1 MSNSRRE
8 LWVPA
13 GVVAVCATGETRY
26 PAAKE
31 ALELPNTTCH
41 GSFDSQL
48 LQYRSSQTALGS
60 RSSQPTIYDTKHRFA

>member
-31 ALELPNTTCH
+31 ALELPNTTCL

-48 LQYRSSQTALGS
+48 LQYRSS
-60 RSSQPTIYDTKHRFA
+60 